1 MIFLLPICFMTFL
14 GALGA
19 FFFKR
24 ASAKAEGLETLIKEP
39 QLYIGG
45 MLYVMSA
52 LLNIV
57 LLRYMDYSVLYPMTA
72 ITYIW
77 TLLLSN
83 VLLRERITSK
93 KLLGILC
100 ICFGIFLLK
109 Q

>member
-1 MIFLLPICFMTFL
+1 MIFLLPICLMTFL

-24 ASAKAEGLETLIKEP
+24 VSTKVEDLETLIKEP
-39 QLYIGG
+39 RFYIGG
-45 MLYVMSA
+45 MLYVVSA

-57 LLRYMDYSVLYPMTA
+57 LLRHMDYSVLYPMTA

-77 TLLLSN
+77 TLLLSHF
-83 VLLRERITSK
+83 LLQERITSK

-100 ICFGIFLLK
+100 ICFGVFLLK
-109 Q
+109 L